1 MDSLLSG
8 LPRHGYSILFLCVFL
23 ETVGIPVPA
32 ALAML
37 VAGAAA
43 AAGSLNPALVG
54 AYALSAMMLG
64 DTLMFVLGR
73 YTGWWLLGLLCRIS
87 LNPESCI
94 LSSADSFYRRGRV
107 VLLFAK
113 FVPGI
118 NTLTAPL
125 AASMNMPY
133 GQFLRFDS
141 AGVALYI
148 GAYLSL
154 GFVFSGVLGPIVKV
168 YRAFGSLVG

>member
-1 MDSLLSG
+1 MDSLLSA
-8 LPRHGYSILFLCVFL
+8 LPRHGYSILFLFVFL
-23 ETVGIPVPA
+23 ETVGIPIPA

-73 YTGWWLLGLLCRIS
+73 YTGWWLLGLLCRLW

-94 LSSADSFYRRGRV
+94 LRSADRDRKSTR
-107 VLLFAK
+107 LNSSHL
-113 FVPGI
+113 
-118 NTLTAPL
+118 
-125 AASMNMPY
+125 
-133 GQFLRFDS
+133 
-141 AGVALYI
+141 
-148 GAYLSL
+148 
-154 GFVFSGVLGPIVKV
+154 
-168 YRAFGSLVG
+168 